1 MKLLKLS
8 IAVLST
14 AALSACS
21 HESWTKVE
29 ETTRVSSLFNS
40 VLFPVNLVAKAGQ
53 AFSTPGIASLPDS
66 EGGKRIVYSKQI
78 TAASS
83 TDEGAIA
90 RAFTTIRVRFI
101 QRDYG
106 DVLPDQAQANAMLKP
121 GDKGAVGRYQLG
133 EKSIIVRDAGDAYKV
148 RYEDEVE

>member
-1 MKLLKLS
+1 
-8 IAVLST
+8 
-14 AALSACS
+14 
-21 HESWTKVE
+21 
-29 ETTRVSSLFNS
+29 

-53 AFSTPGIASLPDS
+53 AFSTPGIASFPDS
-66 EGGKRIVYSKQI
+66 EGGKRILYSKQI

-83 TDEGAIA
+83 TDEGAFA

-121 GDKGAVGRYQLG
+121 EDKGAVGRYQLG
-133 EKSIIVRDAGDAYKV
+133 EKFIIIRDAGNAYKV
-148 RYEDEVE
+148 RYEDEEE